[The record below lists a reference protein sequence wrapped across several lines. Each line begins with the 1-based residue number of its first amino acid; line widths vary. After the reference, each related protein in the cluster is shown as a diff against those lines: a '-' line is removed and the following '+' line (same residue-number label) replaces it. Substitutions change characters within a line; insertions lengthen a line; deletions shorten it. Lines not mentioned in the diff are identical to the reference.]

1 MGRSRPALR
10 ADAPAPMLA
19 RMKLIRYRGVSG
31 EIALAWIDAQG
42 DARALEGDLFGEL
55 VPTQRKVNPVEL
67 LTPLDPLAIVCI
79 ALNYRRHA
87 EETGKAAPERPV
99 FFMKLPWVVQAPG
112 APIVLPGGP
121 ARSDKVDYEGELAVV
136 IGRECR
142 NVPEERAL
150 DQVLGY
156 PCATDVSARDWQ
168 FEWGGGQFCRGK
180 SFDSF
185 CPLGPCL
192 LTADEVPDPSA
203 LRLRTDLNGITVQES
218 GLADLIFSVPRL
230 ISFLSAG
237 TTLLPGTVILTGTP
251 QGVGHAAQPPRYL
264 RPGDTVAVHVEGIG
278 TLVNPVLA
286 DSTDPMA

>member
-1 MGRSRPALR
+1 MKIVRFLTEDGEVRMGSIDEDRPGE
-10 ADAPAPMLA
+10 A
-19 RMKLIRYRGVSG
+19 RIVR
-31 EIALAWIDAQG
+31 
-42 DARALEGDLFGEL
+42 GDLFGRLE
-55 VPTQRKVNPVEL
+55 PTEQRARIRRLLAP
-67 LTPLDPLAIVCI
+67 LTPCNILAVG
-79 ALNYRRHA
+79 LNYGGHA
-87 EETGKAAPERPV
+87 AETKISRPESPVLFLKATTSVIGPGDV
-99 FFMKLPWVVQAPG
+99 ILLPSV
-112 APIVLPGGP
+112 GP
-121 ARSDKVDYEGELAVV
+121 DRVDYEAELAVV
-136 IGRECR
+136 IGRR
-142 NVPEERAL
+142 AKNVSRQEAL
-150 DQVLGY
+150 DVVLGY
-156 PCATDVSARDWQ
+156 PCANDVSARDWQ